1 MVDLST
7 GAQFYD
13 FQRMTEVELII
24 ERHTRALVLIPAFN
38 EASKIVEV
46 IERVRGAAPEADILV
61 VNDGSRDRTAVL
73 ATQAGALVVSHP
85 YNMGYG
91 VTIQTGYKYAWRH
104 GYDFVVQI
112 DGDGQHDPA
121 FIPALLAPVLAGD
134 TDLAL
139 GSRFLS
145 VESYRPSFFRRLGIL
160 FFRKLIS
167 VLIGREI
174 TDPTS
179 GYQAFNRRVIGFFTT
194 EVFPC
199 DYPDADVLL
208 TLNLAGFRLRELPVR
223 MVANAEGKSMH
234 SGLKPLYYV
243 FKMLLSLLVTLLRS
257 RALYAMAVRGDDH
270 AR

>member
-1 MVDLST
+1 MS
-7 GAQFYD
+7 QEP
-13 FQRMTEVELII
+13 RI
-24 ERHTRALVLIPAFN
+24 LVIIPAFD
-38 EASKIVEV
+38 EATKIIGV
-46 IERVRGAAPEADILV
+46 IERIQTAAPSADILV
-61 VNDGSRDRTAVL
+61 VNDGSHDCTAAL
-73 ATQAGALVVSHP
+73 AAQAGALVVSHP
-85 YNMGYG
+85 YNLGYG

-104 GYDFVVQI
+104 GYDYVVQI

-121 FIPALLAPVLAGD
+121 FIPLLLAPVLAGD
-134 TDLAL
+134 TDLSL

-160 FFRKLIS
+160 FFRKLVS
-167 VLIGREI
+167 VMIGREI

-208 TLNLAGFRLRELPVR
+208 TLNMAGFRLRELPVR
-223 MVANAEGKSMH
+223 MFANTEGKSMH
-234 SGLKPLYYV
+234 SGIKPLYYV
-243 FKMLLSLLVTLLRS
+243 FKMLLSLFVTLLRS
-257 RALYAMAVRGDDH
+257 RALFASAVRGDDH